1 MKINCM
7 TITQEDIK
15 ALTPDERQQLL
26 SMLWDVIENDDYKDN
41 LPEETEE
48 ELNILNE
55 RVEEY
60 NRNPSSAMPF
70 DEAIQKL
77 RDKKR

>member
-1 MKINCM
+1 M

-26 SMLWDVIENDDYKDN
+26 SMLWDVIEDDDYKDN